1 MLQRCVTLKIGRCES
16 SQLRGLDDS
25 QRRFLKQHSVAMLEQ
40 CCNHSKQCRNNV
52 ATLCYAKN
60 WSLRI
65 VSCNITFRVKFFKT
79 SLFRNCQKRL
89 EHKENQT
96 KYREMTRKPR
106 SRVSILIYRTWWAI
120 SARERDQKASEL
132 IAKSR
137 LYIADRLAFS
147 KFGLLTYLL
156 SVSYLEAL

>member
-16 SQLRGLDDS
+16 SS
-25 QRRFLKQHSVAMLEQ
+25 
-40 CCNHSKQCRNNV
+40 
-52 ATLCYAKN
+52 
-60 WSLRI
+60 
-65 VSCNITFRVKFFKT
+65 NITFRVKFFKT
-79 SLFRNCQKRL
+79 SLFRNCQKSL

-106 SRVSILIYRTWWAI
+106 SRVSILIYRTWWTI

-132 IAKSR
+132 IYN
-137 LYIADRLAFS
+137 YITDMLAFS
-147 KFGLLTYLL
+147 QFGLLTYLL